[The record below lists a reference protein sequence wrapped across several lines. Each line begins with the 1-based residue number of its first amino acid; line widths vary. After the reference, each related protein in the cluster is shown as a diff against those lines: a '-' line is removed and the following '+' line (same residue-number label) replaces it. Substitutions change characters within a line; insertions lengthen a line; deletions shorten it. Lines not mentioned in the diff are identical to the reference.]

1 MKVAQ
6 PPLAPVPERK
16 PDPPPSLADGAGGES
31 SFRDALVQTNRPGSA
46 AAPVGRPANGRLQDG
61 QKAPPLPAAKPPA
74 PILLADGTQVP
85 FPTAKP
91 VTPIRLTDGTVVPLP
106 TTKPPAVKPE
116 APVLLA
122 DSAPADGEAA
132 APRAPL
138 PGLKPAA
145 PTVAQGPTPSSKKVA
160 ETVRAVNSDDPT
172 ATRVLVASQQ
182 VAGLSGHSFTAILAQ
197 ATQESGLDSAAKN
210 RHSSAA
216 GPFQFLEST
225 WLDLFRR
232 HGAAYGQGELASHI
246 QVRNGVSSVKDPA
259 IRRQILELR
268 HDVDLSAGMA
278 ARYLS
283 EGREAL
289 ENRLGRPASE
299 SESRM
304 AYVLGSGGAAKLIR
318 AAESSPGAVAADLLP
333 SAAKANHNL
342 FHDRSTGRA
351 LSAAE
356 TVSRLTRRMEIDQRE
371 MFSAIGKA
379 LEQPRRLEEG
389 GASPLN
395 PYQAV

>member
-1 MKVAQ
+1 M
-6 PPLAPVPERK
+6 LA
-16 PDPPPSLADGAGGES
+16 
-31 SFRDALVQTNRPGSA
+31 N
-46 AAPVGRPANGRLQDG
+46 
-61 QKAPPLPAAKPPA
+61 
-74 PILLADGTQVP
+74 
-85 FPTAKP
+85 
-91 VTPIRLTDGTVVPLP
+91 
-106 TTKPPAVKPE
+106 
-116 APVLLA
+116 
-122 DSAPADGEAA
+122 SAPADGETE

-145 PTVAQGPTPSSKKVA
+145 PALAQGPTPSSKKVA
-160 ETVRAVNSDDPT
+160 ETVKAVNSDDPT

-182 VAGLSGHSFTAILAQ
+182 VAGLSGHNFTAILAQ
-197 ATQESGLDSAAKN
+197 ATQESGLDPGARNS
-210 RHSSAA
+210 HSSAA

-278 ARYLS
+278 ARYLA

-289 ENRLGRPASE
+289 EKRLGRPASE

-318 AAESSPGAVAADLLP
+318 AAESTPGAVAADLLP

-356 TVSRLTRRMEIDQRE
+356 TVGRLTRRMEIDQRE
-371 MFSAIGKA
+371 MFAAIGKA

-395 PYQAV
+395 PYQSV

>member
-16 PDPPPSLADGAGGES
+16 PDVSPVLAPTLADGTVGEP
-31 SFRDALVQTNRPGSA
+31 SFRDTLVQTTRPGSGTV
-46 AAPVGRPANGRLQDG
+46 PVGRPANG
-61 QKAPPLPAAKPPA
+61 QKTPPLPTAKPTA
-74 PILLADGTQVP
+74 PILLSDGTQVP
-85 FPTAKP
+85 LPAAKP
-91 VTPIRLTDGTVVPLP
+91 VTPIRLADGTTVPV
-106 TTKPPAVKPE
+106 PAAKPE

-122 DSAPADGEAA
+122 FDSAAGETAP
-132 APRAPL
+132 PRAPL

-145 PTVAQGPTPSSKKVA
+145 PTRTPVQTPTPSSAKVA
-160 ETVRAVNSDDPT
+160 ETVKAVAAEDPA

-210 RHSSAA
+210 SRSSAA

-278 ARYLS
+278 ARYLA

-289 ENRLGRPASE
+289 EKRLGRPASE

-318 AAESSPGAVAADLLP
+318 AAESTPGAVAADLLP

-371 MFSAIGKA
+371 MFAAIGKA
-379 LEQPRRLEEG
+379 VDQPRRLEEG

-395 PYQAV
+395 PYQSV

>member
-16 PDPPPSLADGAGGES
+16 PDNPPSLADGAGGES

-46 AAPVGRPANGRLQDG
+46 AVPVGRPANGRLQDG

-85 FPTAKP
+85 FPVAKP
-91 VTPIRLTDGTVVPLP
+91 VTPIHLADGTVVPLP
-106 TTKPPAVKPE
+106 AVKPDV
-116 APVLLA
+116 PVLLA
-122 DSAPADGEAA
+122 NSAPADGGIA

-145 PTVAQGPTPSSKKVA
+145 PALAQGPTPSSKKVA
-160 ETVRAVNSDDPT
+160 ETVNAVNSDDPT

-197 ATQESGLDSAAKN
+197 ATQESGLDPGAKN
-210 RHSSAA
+210 SRSSAA

-278 ARYLS
+278 ARYLA

-289 ENRLGRPASE
+289 EKRLGRPASE

-356 TVSRLTRRMEIDQRE
+356 TVGRLTRRMEIDQRE
-371 MFSAIGKA
+371 MFAAINKA

-395 PYQAV
+395 PYQSV

>member
-16 PDPPPSLADGAGGES
+16 PDIPPSLADGAGGES
-31 SFRDALVQTNRPGSA
+31 SFRDALVETNRPGRA
-46 AAPVGRPANGRLQDG
+46 ALPVGRPANGPLQGG
-61 QKAPPLPAAKPPA
+61 QKVPPLPSAKPPA

-85 FPTAKP
+85 FPAAKP
-91 VTPIRLTDGTVVPLP
+91 VTPIRLADGTAVPLP
-106 TTKPPAVKPE
+106 TIKPE

-132 APRAPL
+132 PPRAPL

-145 PTVAQGPTPSSKKVA
+145 PAPAQGPTPSSKKVA
-160 ETVRAVNSDDPT
+160 ETVKAVNSDDPT

-197 ATQESGLDSAAKN
+197 ATQESGLDPGARNS
-210 RHSSAA
+210 RSSAA

-246 QVRNGVSSVKDPA
+246 QVRNGVSSIKDPA

-278 ARYLS
+278 ARYLA

-289 ENRLGRPASE
+289 EKRLGRPASE

-351 LSAAE
+351 LTAAE

-371 MFSAIGKA
+371 MFAAIGKA

-395 PYQAV
+395 PYQSV

>member
-16 PDPPPSLADGAGGES
+16 PDVSPALTDGTAGEP
-31 SFRDALVQTNRPGSA
+31 SFRDTLVQTTRTGSKPL
-46 AAPVGRPANGRLQDG
+46 PVGRPANGQVNGG
-61 QKAPPLPAAKPPA
+61 QKTPPLPTAKPPA
-74 PILLADGTQVP
+74 PILLGDGTQVP
-85 FPTAKP
+85 LPAAKP
-91 VTPIRLTDGTVVPLP
+91 VTPIRLADGKTVPVPA
-106 TTKPPAVKPE
+106 TKPE

-122 DSAPADGEAA
+122 SDPAAGETAP
-132 APRAPL
+132 PRAPL
-138 PGLKPAA
+138 PGLKPAVPAQAPA
-145 PTVAQGPTPSSKKVA
+145 PTPTPSSAKVA
-160 ETVRAVNSDDPT
+160 ETVKAVAAEDPA

-210 RHSSAA
+210 SRSSAA

-278 ARYLS
+278 ARYLA

-289 ENRLGRPASE
+289 EKRLGRTASE

-318 AAESSPGAVAADLLP
+318 AAESTPGAVAADLLP

-371 MFSAIGKA
+371 MFAAIGKA
-379 LEQPRRLEEG
+379 VDQPRRLEEG

-395 PYQAV
+395 PYQSV

>member
-16 PDPPPSLADGAGGES
+16 PDAFPPPADGAGAEP
-31 SFRDALVQTNRPGSA
+31 SFRDSLVQTSQGRSGSV
-46 AAPVGRPANGRLQDG
+46 PVGRLANG
-61 QKAPPLPAAKPPA
+61 QKAPPLPLGKPAAPV
-74 PILLADGTQVP
+74 LLGDGTQVP
-85 FPTAKP
+85 LPAAKP
-91 VTPIRLTDGTVVPLP
+91 VTPIRLADGTTVPVP
-106 TTKPPAVKPE
+106 AAKPA

-122 DSAPADGEAA
+122 DTAPAPEAA
-132 APRAPL
+132 APRTPL
-138 PGLKPAA
+138 PGLKPAVPA
-145 PTVAQGPTPSSKKVA
+145 PVPSSARVA
-160 ETVRAVNSDDPT
+160 DAVEAVTSDNPT
-172 ATRVLVASQQ
+172 AARVLVASQQ

-210 RHSSAA
+210 SRSSAA

-259 IRRQILELR
+259 IRRQILDLR

-278 ARYLS
+278 ARYLA
-283 EGREAL
+283 EGRDAL
-289 ENRLGRPASE
+289 EKRLGRRASE

-318 AAESSPGAVAADLLP
+318 AAESTPGAVAADLLP

-342 FHDRSTGRA
+342 FHDRSSGRA

-371 MFSAIGKA
+371 MFAAIGQA
-379 LEQPRRLEEG
+379 LERPRRLDEG
-389 GASPLN
+389 SASPLN
-395 PYQAV
+395 PHQSV

>member
-16 PDPPPSLADGAGGES
+16 PDASPALTDGSVGEP
-31 SFRDALVQTNRPGSA
+31 SFRDSLVQATRTGSGTF
-46 AAPVGRPANGRLQDG
+46 PVGRSANG
-61 QKAPPLPAAKPPA
+61 QKTPPLPTAKPPA
-74 PILLADGTQVP
+74 PILLSDGTQAP
-85 FPTAKP
+85 LPAAKP
-91 VTPIRLTDGTVVPLP
+91 VTSIRLADGSTVPVP
-106 TTKPPAVKPE
+106 AAKPE
-116 APVLLA
+116 APVLPA
-122 DSAPADGEAA
+122 SDSASLETA

-145 PTVAQGPTPSSKKVA
+145 PVQTATPSSAKVA
-160 ETVRAVNSDDPT
+160 EAVKAVAAEDPA

-210 RHSSAA
+210 SRSSAA

-259 IRRQILELR
+259 VRRQILELR

-278 ARYLS
+278 ARYLA

-289 ENRLGRPASE
+289 EKRLGRPASE

-318 AAESSPGAVAADLLP
+318 AAESTPGAVAADLLP

-342 FHDRSTGRA
+342 FHDRSSGRA

-356 TVSRLTRRMEIDQRE
+356 TVGRLTRRMEIDQRE
-371 MFSAIGKA
+371 MFAAIGKA
-379 LEQPRRLEEG
+379 MDQPRRLEEG

-395 PYQAV
+395 PYQSV

>member
-16 PDPPPSLADGAGGES
+16 PEILPPPANGAGAEP
-31 SFRDALVQTNRPGSA
+31 SFRDSLAQTSQGRSA
-46 AAPVGRPANGRLQDG
+46 SVPVGRLVNG
-61 QKAPPLPAAKPPA
+61 QKAPPLPLGKPAAPV
-74 PILLADGTQVP
+74 LLDDGTQVP
-85 FPTAKP
+85 LPAAKP
-91 VTPIRLTDGTVVPLP
+91 VTPIRLADGTTVPVP
-106 TTKPPAVKPE
+106 AAKPA

-122 DSAPADGEAA
+122 AEAGPATAG

-138 PGLKPAA
+138 PGLKPVVPA
-145 PTVAQGPTPSSKKVA
+145 PVPSSARVA
-160 ETVRAVNSDDPT
+160 DAVEAVTSDNPT
-172 ATRVLVASQQ
+172 AARVLVASQQ

-210 RHSSAA
+210 SRSSAA

-278 ARYLS
+278 ARYLA
-283 EGREAL
+283 EGRDAL
-289 ENRLGRPASE
+289 EKRLGRQASE

-318 AAESSPGAVAADLLP
+318 AAESTPGAVAADLLP
-333 SAAKANHNL
+333 SAAKSNHSL
-342 FHDRSTGRA
+342 FHDRSSGRA

-371 MFSAIGKA
+371 MFAAIGQA
-379 LEQPRRLEEG
+379 LERPRRLDEG
-389 GASPLN
+389 SASPLN
-395 PYQAV
+395 PHQSV

>member
-16 PDPPPSLADGAGGES
+16 PDASPALTDGTVGEP
-31 SFRDALVQTNRPGSA
+31 SFRDTLVRTSRTGA
-46 AAPVGRPANGRLQDG
+46 GTVPVGRPANG
-61 QKAPPLPAAKPPA
+61 QKTPPLPAAKPPA
-74 PILLADGTQVP
+74 PILLSDGTQVP
-85 FPTAKP
+85 LPAAKP
-91 VTPIRLTDGTVVPLP
+91 VTPIRLADGSTVPVP
-106 TTKPPAVKPE
+106 AAKPE

-122 DSAPADGEAA
+122 SDSASAETA

-145 PTVAQGPTPSSKKVA
+145 PAQAQPAQTPLAQTPTPSSAKVA
-160 ETVRAVNSDDPT
+160 EAVKAVAAEDPT

-210 RHSSAA
+210 SRSSAA

-278 ARYLS
+278 ARYLA

-289 ENRLGRPASE
+289 EKRLGRPASE

-318 AAESSPGAVAADLLP
+318 AAESTPGAVAADLLP

-342 FHDRSTGRA
+342 FHDRSSGRA
-351 LSAAE
+351 LNAAE
-356 TVSRLTRRMEIDQRE
+356 TVGRLTRRMEIDQRE
-371 MFSAIGKA
+371 MFAAIGKA
-379 LEQPRRLEEG
+379 MDQPRRLEEG

-395 PYQAV
+395 PYQSV

>member
-16 PDPPPSLADGAGGES
+16 PDNPPSLADGAGGES

-46 AAPVGRPANGRLQDG
+46 AVPVGRPANGRLQDG

-85 FPTAKP
+85 FPVAKP
-91 VTPIRLTDGTVVPLP
+91 VTPIHLADGTVVPLP
-106 TTKPPAVKPE
+106 AVKPDV
-116 APVLLA
+116 PVLLA
-122 DSAPADGEAA
+122 NSAPADGGIA

-145 PTVAQGPTPSSKKVA
+145 PALAQGPTPSSKKVA
-160 ETVRAVNSDDPT
+160 ETVKAVNSDDPT

-197 ATQESGLDSAAKN
+197 ATQESGLDPGAKN
-210 RHSSAA
+210 SRSSAA

-278 ARYLS
+278 ARYLA

-289 ENRLGRPASE
+289 EKRLGRPASE

-356 TVSRLTRRMEIDQRE
+356 TVGRLTRRMEIDQRE
-371 MFSAIGKA
+371 MFAAINKA

-395 PYQAV
+395 PYQSV

>member
-16 PDPPPSLADGAGGES
+16 PDASPALTDGTVGEP
-31 SFRDALVQTNRPGSA
+31 SFRDTLVQTSRTGA
-46 AAPVGRPANGRLQDG
+46 GTVPVGRPANG
-61 QKAPPLPAAKPPA
+61 QKTPPLPAAKPPA
-74 PILLADGTQVP
+74 PILLSDGTQVP
-85 FPTAKP
+85 LPAAKP
-91 VTPIRLTDGTVVPLP
+91 VTPIRLADGSIVPVP
-106 TTKPPAVKPE
+106 AAKPD

-122 DSAPADGEAA
+122 SDSVSAETA

-138 PGLKPAA
+138 PGLKPAV
-145 PTVAQGPTPSSKKVA
+145 PAQAQPAQTTPPPSSAKVA
-160 ETVRAVNSDDPT
+160 EAVKAVAAEDPT

-210 RHSSAA
+210 SRSSAA

-278 ARYLS
+278 ARYLA

-289 ENRLGRPASE
+289 EKRLGRPASE

-318 AAESSPGAVAADLLP
+318 AAESTPGAVAADLLP

-342 FHDRSTGRA
+342 FHDRSSGRA

-356 TVSRLTRRMEIDQRE
+356 TVGRLTRRMEIDQRE
-371 MFSAIGKA
+371 MFAAIGKA
-379 LEQPRRLEEG
+379 MDQPRRLEEG

-395 PYQAV
+395 PYQSV

>member
-16 PDPPPSLADGAGGES
+16 PDNPPSLADGAGGES
-31 SFRDALVQTNRPGSA
+31 SFRDALVRTNRPGSA
-46 AAPVGRPANGRLQDG
+46 AVPVGRPANGRLQDG
-61 QKAPPLPAAKPPA
+61 QKAPPLPGAKPPA
-74 PILLADGTQVP
+74 PILLADGTQIP

-91 VTPIRLTDGTVVPLP
+91 VTPIRLTDGTVVPL
-106 TTKPPAVKPE
+106 PAVKPE

-145 PTVAQGPTPSSKKVA
+145 PALAQGPTPSSKKVA
-160 ETVRAVNSDDPT
+160 ETVQAVTSDDPT

-197 ATQESGLDSAAKN
+197 ATQESGLDPGAKN
-210 RHSSAA
+210 NRSSAA

-278 ARYLS
+278 ARYLA

-289 ENRLGRPASE
+289 EKRLGRKASE

-318 AAESSPGAVAADLLP
+318 AAESNPGAVAADLLP

-371 MFSAIGKA
+371 MFAAIGKA

-395 PYQAV
+395 PYQSV

>member
-6 PPLAPVPERK
+6 TPLAPVPERK
-16 PDPPPSLADGAGGES
+16 PDAFPPPADGAGAAP
-31 SFRDALVQTNRPGSA
+31 SFRDSLVQTTQGRSGSV
-46 AAPVGRPANGRLQDG
+46 PVGRLANG
-61 QKAPPLPAAKPPA
+61 QKAPPLPLGKPAAPV
-74 PILLADGTQVP
+74 LLEDGTQVP
-85 FPTAKP
+85 LPAAKP
-91 VTPIRLTDGTVVPLP
+91 VTPIRLADGTTVPVP
-106 TTKPPAVKPE
+106 AAKPA

-122 DSAPADGEAA
+122 DTVPATEAA
-132 APRAPL
+132 PPRAPL
-138 PGLKPAA
+138 PGLKPAVPA
-145 PTVAQGPTPSSKKVA
+145 PVPSSAKVA
-160 ETVRAVNSDDPT
+160 DAVEAVTSDNPT
-172 ATRVLVASQQ
+172 AARVLVASQQ

-210 RHSSAA
+210 SRSSAA
-216 GPFQFLEST
+216 GPFQFLDST

-278 ARYLS
+278 ARYLA
-283 EGREAL
+283 EGRDAL
-289 ENRLGRPASE
+289 EKRLGRRASE

-318 AAESSPGAVAADLLP
+318 AAESTPGAVAADLLP

-342 FHDRSTGRA
+342 FHDRSSGRA
-351 LSAAE
+351 LTAAE

-371 MFSAIGKA
+371 MFAAIGQA
-379 LEQPRRLEEG
+379 LERPRRLEEG
-389 GASPLN
+389 SASPLN
-395 PYQAV
+395 PHQSV

>member
-16 PDPPPSLADGAGGES
+16 PDISPSLAGGPGGAS
-31 SFRDALVQTNRPGSA
+31 SFRDALVRTDRGGTA
-46 AAPVGRPANGRLQDG
+46 AVPVGRPANGQILGG
-61 QKAPPLPAAKPPA
+61 QKAPPLPSAKPPA

-85 FPTAKP
+85 FPSAKP
-91 VTPIRLTDGTVVPLP
+91 VTPIRLADGTVMPL
-106 TTKPPAVKPE
+106 PAVKPE

-122 DSAPADGEAA
+122 DGEAA
-132 APRAPL
+132 TPRAPL

-145 PTVAQGPTPSSKKVA
+145 PVLAQGPTPTPSSKKVA
-160 ETVRAVNSDDPT
+160 ETVRAVASDDPA

-210 RHSSAA
+210 SRSSAA

-278 ARYLS
+278 ARYLA

-289 ENRLGRPASE
+289 EKRLGRKASE

-318 AAESSPGAVAADLLP
+318 AAESTPGAVAADLLP
-333 SAAKANHNL
+333 SAAKANHSL

-351 LSAAE
+351 LTAAE
-356 TVSRLTRRMEIDQRE
+356 TVGRLTRRMEIDQRE
-371 MFSAIGKA
+371 MFAAIGKA

-395 PYQAV
+395 PYQSV

>member
-16 PDPPPSLADGAGGES
+16 PDVSPALTDGTVSEP
-31 SFRDALVQTNRPGSA
+31 SFRETLVQTTRTGSV
-46 AAPVGRPANGRLQDG
+46 PVGRPANG

-74 PILLADGTQVP
+74 PILLSDGTQVP
-85 FPTAKP
+85 LPAAKP
-91 VTPIRLTDGTVVPLP
+91 VTPIRLADGTTVPV
-106 TTKPPAVKPE
+106 PAAKPE

-122 DSAPADGEAA
+122 SDSAAGET
-132 APRAPL
+132 APPRSPL

-145 PTVAQGPTPSSKKVA
+145 PPQTPAQTPTPSSAKVA
-160 ETVRAVNSDDPT
+160 ETVKAVAAEDPA

-197 ATQESGLDSAAKN
+197 ATQESGLDPAAKN
-210 RHSSAA
+210 SRSSAA

-278 ARYLS
+278 ARYLA

-289 ENRLGRPASE
+289 EKRLGRPASE

-318 AAESSPGAVAADLLP
+318 AAESTPGAVAADLLP

-351 LSAAE
+351 LGAAE

-371 MFSAIGKA
+371 MFAAIGKA
-379 LEQPRRLEEG
+379 VDQPRRLEEG
-389 GASPLN
+389 GVSPLN
-395 PYQAV
+395 PYQSV

>member
-16 PDPPPSLADGAGGES
+16 PDVSPTLADGTAGEP
-31 SFRDALVQTNRPGSA
+31 SFRDTLVQTTRTGSGT
-46 AAPVGRPANGRLQDG
+46 APVGRPANG
-61 QKAPPLPAAKPPA
+61 QKTPPLPTAKPPA
-74 PILLADGTQVP
+74 PILLSDGTQVP
-85 FPTAKP
+85 LPAAKP
-91 VTPIRLTDGTVVPLP
+91 VTPIRLADGKTVPVP
-106 TTKPPAVKPE
+106 AAKPE
-116 APVLLA
+116 APALLAANSTGDSSA
-122 DSAPADGEAA
+122 DSASAETAT
-132 APRAPL
+132 PRAPL

-145 PTVAQGPTPSSKKVA
+145 PAQTPEKAPTPSSAKVA
-160 ETVRAVNSDDPT
+160 ETVKAVAAEDPA

-210 RHSSAA
+210 SRSSAA

-278 ARYLS
+278 ARYLA

-289 ENRLGRPASE
+289 EKRLGRPASE

-318 AAESSPGAVAADLLP
+318 AAESTPGAVAADLLP
-333 SAAKANHNL
+333 SAANANHNL
-342 FHDRSTGRA
+342 FHDRSSGRA
-351 LSAAE
+351 LTAAE

-371 MFSAIGKA
+371 MFAAIGKA
-379 LEQPRRLEEG
+379 MDQPRRLEEG

-395 PYQAV
+395 PYQSV

>member
-16 PDPPPSLADGAGGES
+16 PDASPALTDGSVGEP
-31 SFRDALVQTNRPGSA
+31 SFRDTLVQTSRTGA
-46 AAPVGRPANGRLQDG
+46 GAVPVGRPANG
-61 QKAPPLPAAKPPA
+61 QKTPPLPAAKPPA
-74 PILLADGTQVP
+74 PILLGDGTQVP
-85 FPTAKP
+85 LPAAKP
-91 VTPIRLTDGTVVPLP
+91 VTPIRLADGSTVPVP
-106 TTKPPAVKPE
+106 AAKPE

-122 DSAPADGEAA
+122 SDSASTTETA

-138 PGLKPAA
+138 PGLKPAVPA
-145 PTVAQGPTPSSKKVA
+145 PQTPPPSSAKVA
-160 ETVRAVNSDDPT
+160 EAVKAVAAEDPT

-210 RHSSAA
+210 SRSSAA

-232 HGAAYGQGELASHI
+232 HGAAYGQGDLASHI

-278 ARYLS
+278 ARYLA

-289 ENRLGRPASE
+289 EKRLGRPASE

-318 AAESSPGAVAADLLP
+318 AAESTPGAVAADLLP

-342 FHDRSTGRA
+342 FHDRSSGRA

-356 TVSRLTRRMEIDQRE
+356 TVGRLTRRMEIDQRE
-371 MFSAIGKA
+371 MFAAIGKA
-379 LEQPRRLEEG
+379 MDQPRRLEEG

-395 PYQAV
+395 PYQSV

>member
-16 PDPPPSLADGAGGES
+16 PDSPPSLADGGAV
-31 SFRDALVQTNRPGSA
+31 SFRDALVQTNTA
-46 AAPVGRPANGRLQDG
+46 GRLQNG
-61 QKAPPLPAAKPPA
+61 QKAPPLPSVKPPA

-85 FPTAKP
+85 FPAAKP
-91 VTPIRLTDGTVVPLP
+91 VTPIRLADSTTVPL
-106 TTKPPAVKPE
+106 PAVKPE

-122 DSAPADGEAA
+122 DSAPADGDAA
-132 APRAPL
+132 VPRAPL

-145 PTVAQGPTPSSKKVA
+145 PVAQGPTPSSKKVA

-197 ATQESGLDSAAKN
+197 ATQESGLDAGARN

-278 ARYLS
+278 ARYLA

-289 ENRLGRPASE
+289 EKRLGRPASE

-356 TVSRLTRRMEIDQRE
+356 TVGRLTRRMEIDQRE
-371 MFSAIGKA
+371 MFAAIGKA

-395 PYQAV
+395 PYQSV

>member
-16 PDPPPSLADGAGGES
+16 PDASPALTDGSVGEP
-31 SFRDALVQTNRPGSA
+31 SFRDTLVQTTRTGSGTV
-46 AAPVGRPANGRLQDG
+46 PVGRPANG
-61 QKAPPLPAAKPPA
+61 QKTPPLPAAKPPA
-74 PILLADGTQVP
+74 PILLSDGTQVP
-85 FPTAKP
+85 LPAAKP
-91 VTPIRLTDGTVVPLP
+91 VTPICLADGSMVPVP
-106 TTKPPAVKPE
+106 DAKPE

-122 DSAPADGEAA
+122 SDSASTETAT
-132 APRAPL
+132 PRAPL

-145 PTVAQGPTPSSKKVA
+145 PAQTPPAQTPLAQTLTPSSAKVA
-160 ETVRAVNSDDPT
+160 EAVKAVAAEDPT

-210 RHSSAA
+210 SRSSAA

-278 ARYLS
+278 ARYLA

-289 ENRLGRPASE
+289 EKRLGRPASE

-318 AAESSPGAVAADLLP
+318 AAESTPGAVAADLLP

-342 FHDRSTGRA
+342 FHDRSSGRA
-351 LSAAE
+351 LSTAE
-356 TVSRLTRRMEIDQRE
+356 TVGRLTRRMEIDQRE
-371 MFSAIGKA
+371 MFAAIGKVMD
-379 LEQPRRLEEG
+379 QPRRLEEG

-395 PYQAV
+395 PYQSV

>member
-16 PDPPPSLADGAGGES
+16 PDSPPSLADGGAV
-31 SFRDALVQTNRPGSA
+31 SFRDALVQTNTA
-46 AAPVGRPANGRLQDG
+46 GRLQNG
-61 QKAPPLPAAKPPA
+61 QKAPLLPSVKPPA

-85 FPTAKP
+85 FPAAKP
-91 VTPIRLTDGTVVPLP
+91 VTPIRLADGTTVPL
-106 TTKPPAVKPE
+106 PAVKPE
-116 APVLLA
+116 AAVLLA
-122 DSAPADGEAA
+122 DSAPADGDAA

-138 PGLKPAA
+138 PGLKPAV
-145 PTVAQGPTPSSKKVA
+145 PVAQGPTPSSKKVA

-197 ATQESGLDSAAKN
+197 ATQESGLDAGARN

-278 ARYLS
+278 ARYLA

-289 ENRLGRPASE
+289 EKRLGRPASE

-356 TVSRLTRRMEIDQRE
+356 TVGRLTRRMEIDQRE
-371 MFSAIGKA
+371 MFAAIGKA

-395 PYQAV
+395 PYQSV

>member
-16 PDPPPSLADGAGGES
+16 PDASPALTDGTVGEP
-31 SFRDALVQTNRPGSA
+31 SFRDTLVQTTRTGA
-46 AAPVGRPANGRLQDG
+46 GTVPVGRPANG
-61 QKAPPLPAAKPPA
+61 QKTPPLPAAKPPA
-74 PILLADGTQVP
+74 PILLGDGTQVP
-85 FPTAKP
+85 LPAAKP
-91 VTPIRLTDGTVVPLP
+91 VTPIRLADGSIVPV
-106 TTKPPAVKPE
+106 PAAKPE

-122 DSAPADGEAA
+122 SDSASAETAV
-132 APRAPL
+132 PRAPL
-138 PGLKPAA
+138 PGLKPAI
-145 PTVAQGPTPSSKKVA
+145 PTPPPSSAKVA
-160 ETVRAVNSDDPT
+160 EAVKAVAAEEPT

-210 RHSSAA
+210 SRSSAA

-278 ARYLS
+278 ARYLA

-289 ENRLGRPASE
+289 EKRLGRPASE

-318 AAESSPGAVAADLLP
+318 AAESTPGAVAADLLP

-342 FHDRSTGRA
+342 FHDRSSGRA

-356 TVSRLTRRMEIDQRE
+356 TVGRLTRRMEIDQRE
-371 MFSAIGKA
+371 MFAAIGKA
-379 LEQPRRLEEG
+379 MDQPRRLEEG

-395 PYQAV
+395 PYQSV

>member
-16 PDPPPSLADGAGGES
+16 PDASPVLTDGTVGEP
-31 SFRDALVQTNRPGSA
+31 SFRDTLVQTSRTGA
-46 AAPVGRPANGRLQDG
+46 GTVPVGRPANG
-61 QKAPPLPAAKPPA
+61 QKTPPLPAAKPPA
-74 PILLADGTQVP
+74 PILLSDGTQVP
-85 FPTAKP
+85 LPAAKP
-91 VTPIRLTDGTVVPLP
+91 VTPIRLADGSIVPV
-106 TTKPPAVKPE
+106 PAAKPE

-122 DSAPADGEAA
+122 SDSASAETA

-138 PGLKPAA
+138 PGLKPAVPA
-145 PTVAQGPTPSSKKVA
+145 PAPSSAKVA
-160 ETVRAVNSDDPT
+160 EAVKAVAAEDPT

-210 RHSSAA
+210 SRSSAA

-278 ARYLS
+278 ARYLA

-289 ENRLGRPASE
+289 EKRLGRPASE

-318 AAESSPGAVAADLLP
+318 AAESTPGAVAADLLP

-342 FHDRSTGRA
+342 FHDRSSGRA

-356 TVSRLTRRMEIDQRE
+356 TVGRLTRRMEIDQRE
-371 MFSAIGKA
+371 MFAAIGKA
-379 LEQPRRLEEG
+379 MDQPRRLEEG

-395 PYQAV
+395 PYQSV

>member
-16 PDPPPSLADGAGGES
+16 PDASPALTDGSVGEP
-31 SFRDALVQTNRPGSA
+31 SFRDTLVQTSRTGA
-46 AAPVGRPANGRLQDG
+46 GAVPVGRPANG
-61 QKAPPLPAAKPPA
+61 QKTPPLPAAPLPTSKPPA
-74 PILLADGTQVP
+74 PILLGDGTQVP
-85 FPTAKP
+85 LPAAKP
-91 VTPIRLTDGTVVPLP
+91 VTPIRLADGSTVPVPAA
-106 TTKPPAVKPE
+106 KPD

-122 DSAPADGEAA
+122 SDSASAETA

-138 PGLKPAA
+138 PGLKPAVPA
-145 PTVAQGPTPSSKKVA
+145 PQTPPPSSAKVA
-160 ETVRAVNSDDPT
+160 EAVKAVTAEDPT

-210 RHSSAA
+210 SRSSAA
-216 GPFQFLEST
+216 GPFQFLELT

-232 HGAAYGQGELASHI
+232 HGAAYGQGDLASHI

-278 ARYLS
+278 ARYLA

-289 ENRLGRPASE
+289 EKRLGRPASE
-299 SESRM
+299 LESRM

-318 AAESSPGAVAADLLP
+318 AAESTPGAVAADLLP

-342 FHDRSTGRA
+342 FHDILSGRA

-356 TVSRLTRRMEIDQRE
+356 TVGRLTRRMEIDQRE
-371 MFSAIGKA
+371 MFAAIGKA
-379 LEQPRRLEEG
+379 MDQPRRLEEG

-395 PYQAV
+395 PYQSV

>member
-1 MKVAQ
+1 MALSPTVSGSVRSGRSPRWWRRFLVASRRANFYLILEVVAAVAF
-6 PPLAPVPERK
+6 LAMVW
-16 PDPPPSLADGAGGES
+16 
-31 SFRDALVQTNRPGSA
+31 
-46 AAPVGRPANGRLQDG
+46 
-61 QKAPPLPAAKPPA
+61 
-74 PILLADGTQVP
+74 
-85 FPTAKP
+85 
-91 VTPIRLTDGTVVPLP
+91 
-106 TTKPPAVKPE
+106 TTWYTFT
-116 APVLLA
+116 
-122 DSAPADGEAA
+122 SAPSNGQL
-132 APRAPL
+132 L
-138 PGLKPAA
+138 P
-145 PTVAQGPTPSSKKVA
+145 
-160 ETVRAVNSDDPT
+160 
-172 ATRVLVASQQ
+172 SQQ
-182 VAGLSGHSFTAILAQ
+182 VAGLSGHNFTAILAQ
-197 ATQESGLDSAAKN
+197 ATQESGLDPGARNS
-210 RHSSAA
+210 HSSAA

-278 ARYLS
+278 ARYLA

-289 ENRLGRPASE
+289 EKRLGRPASE

-318 AAESSPGAVAADLLP
+318 AAESTPGAVAADLLP

-356 TVSRLTRRMEIDQRE
+356 TVGRLTRRMEIDQRE
-371 MFSAIGKA
+371 MFAAIGKA
-379 LEQPRRLEEG
+379 LEQPRSLEEG

>member
-16 PDPPPSLADGAGGES
+16 PDPPPSLADGGES
-31 SFRDALVQTNRPGSA
+31 SFRDALVRTDAAGSA
-46 AAPVGRPANGRLQDG
+46 AVPVGRPANGRLQNG

-85 FPTAKP
+85 FPAAKP
-91 VTPIRLTDGTVVPLP
+91 VTPIRLADGTVVPL
-106 TTKPPAVKPE
+106 PAVKPE
-116 APVLLA
+116 APVLL
-122 DSAPADGEAA
+122 ADGEAA

-138 PGLKPAA
+138 PGLKPAV
-145 PTVAQGPTPSSKKVA
+145 PVAQGPTPSSKKVA

-197 ATQESGLDSAAKN
+197 ATQESGLDPGAKN

-278 ARYLS
+278 ARYLA

-289 ENRLGRPASE
+289 EKRLGRPASE

-318 AAESSPGAVAADLLP
+318 AAESTPGVAAADLLP

-356 TVSRLTRRMEIDQRE
+356 TVGRLTRRMEIDQRE
-371 MFSAIGKA
+371 MFAAIGKA

-395 PYQAV
+395 PYQSV

>member
-16 PDPPPSLADGAGGES
+16 PETPPPPADGAGAER
-31 SFRDALVQTNRPGSA
+31 SFRDTLVQTSQGRSGNG
-46 AAPVGRPANGRLQDG
+46 PVGRLANG
-61 QKAPPLPAAKPPA
+61 QKAPPPPAGKPAAPV
-74 PILLADGTQVP
+74 LLEDGTQVP
-85 FPTAKP
+85 LPAAKP
-91 VTPIRLTDGTVVPLP
+91 VTPIRLADGTTVPVP
-106 TTKPPAVKPE
+106 AAKPA

-122 DSAPADGEAA
+122 DAATEAGTA

-138 PGLKPAA
+138 PGLKPAVPA
-145 PTVAQGPTPSSKKVA
+145 PVPSSAKVA
-160 ETVRAVNSDDPT
+160 EAVEAMTSDNPT
-172 ATRVLVASQQ
+172 AARVLVASQQ

-210 RHSSAA
+210 SRSSAA

-232 HGAAYGQGELASHI
+232 HGAAYGQGDLASQI

-259 IRRQILELR
+259 VRRQILELR

-278 ARYLS
+278 ARYLA
-283 EGREAL
+283 EGRDAL
-289 ENRLGRPASE
+289 EKRLGRRASE

-318 AAESSPGAVAADLLP
+318 AAESTPGAVAADLLP

-342 FHDRSTGRA
+342 FHDRSSGRA

-371 MFSAIGKA
+371 MFAAIGQA
-379 LEQPRRLEEG
+379 VERPRRLDEG
-389 GASPLN
+389 SASPLN
-395 PYQAV
+395 PHQSV

>member
-16 PDPPPSLADGAGGES
+16 PDASPALSDGSVGEP
-31 SFRDALVQTNRPGSA
+31 SFRDTLVQTTRAGA
-46 AAPVGRPANGRLQDG
+46 GTVPVGRPANG
-61 QKAPPLPAAKPPA
+61 QKTPPLPAAKPPA
-74 PILLADGTQVP
+74 PILLSDGTQVP
-85 FPTAKP
+85 LPAAKP
-91 VTPIRLTDGTVVPLP
+91 VTPIRLADGSTVPVPAA
-106 TTKPPAVKPE
+106 KPD

-122 DSAPADGEAA
+122 SDSVSTGTA

-138 PGLKPAA
+138 PGLKPAVPTQPPA
-145 PTVAQGPTPSSKKVA
+145 PAPSSAKVA
-160 ETVRAVNSDDPT
+160 EAVKAVAAEDPT

-210 RHSSAA
+210 SRSSAA

-259 IRRQILELR
+259 IRRQILDLR

-278 ARYLS
+278 ARYLA

-289 ENRLGRPASE
+289 EKRLGRPASE

-318 AAESSPGAVAADLLP
+318 AAESTPGAVAADLLP

-351 LSAAE
+351 LNAAE
-356 TVSRLTRRMEIDQRE
+356 TVGRLTRRMEIDQRE
-371 MFSAIGKA
+371 MFAAIGKA
-379 LEQPRRLEEG
+379 MDQPRRLEEG

-395 PYQAV
+395 PYQSV

>member
-16 PDPPPSLADGAGGES
+16 PDTPPSLADGAGGES

-46 AAPVGRPANGRLQDG
+46 AVPVGRPANGRLQDG
-61 QKAPPLPAAKPPA
+61 QKASPLPAAKPPA

-85 FPTAKP
+85 FPAAKP
-91 VTPIRLTDGTVVPLP
+91 VTPIHLADGTVVPLP
-106 TTKPPAVKPE
+106 AVKPD

-122 DSAPADGEAA
+122 NSAPADGGTA

-145 PTVAQGPTPSSKKVA
+145 PALAQGPTPSSKKVA

-197 ATQESGLDSAAKN
+197 ATQESGLDAGAKN

-289 ENRLGRPASE
+289 EKRLGRPASE

-356 TVSRLTRRMEIDQRE
+356 TVGRLTRRMEIDQRE
-371 MFSAIGKA
+371 MFAAINKA

-395 PYQAV
+395 PYQSV

>member
-16 PDPPPSLADGAGGES
+16 PDSPPSLADGAGGES
-31 SFRDALVQTNRPGSA
+31 SFRDALVQTNRPGRA
-46 AAPVGRPANGRLQDG
+46 ALPVGRPANGLLQDG
-61 QKAPPLPAAKPPA
+61 QKAPPLPSAKPPA

-85 FPTAKP
+85 FPAAKP
-91 VTPIRLTDGTVVPLP
+91 VTPIRLADGTAVPLP
-106 TTKPPAVKPE
+106 TVKPE

-132 APRAPL
+132 PPRAPL
-138 PGLKPAA
+138 PGLKPAVPA
-145 PTVAQGPTPSSKKVA
+145 PAQGPTPSSKKVA
-160 ETVRAVNSDDPT
+160 ETVKAVNSDDPT

-197 ATQESGLDSAAKN
+197 ATQESGLDPGARNS
-210 RHSSAA
+210 RSSAA

-278 ARYLS
+278 ARYLA

-289 ENRLGRPASE
+289 EKRLGRPASE

-356 TVSRLTRRMEIDQRE
+356 TVGRLTRRMEIDQRE
-371 MFSAIGKA
+371 MFAAINKA

-395 PYQAV
+395 PYQSV

>member
-16 PDPPPSLADGAGGES
+16 PETPPPPADGAGAER
-31 SFRDALVQTNRPGSA
+31 SFRDTLVQAAQGRSGSG
-46 AAPVGRPANGRLQDG
+46 PVGRLANG
-61 QKAPPLPAAKPPA
+61 QKAPPLPLDKPAAPV
-74 PILLADGTQVP
+74 LLEDGTRVP
-85 FPTAKP
+85 FPAVKP
-91 VTPIRLTDGTVVPLP
+91 VTPIRLADGTTVPVP
-106 TTKPPAVKPE
+106 AAKPAVPP

-122 DSAPADGEAA
+122 DTAPATEA

-138 PGLKPAA
+138 PGLKPAVPA
-145 PTVAQGPTPSSKKVA
+145 PVPSSAKVA
-160 ETVRAVNSDDPT
+160 KAVEAVTSDNPT
-172 ATRVLVASQQ
+172 AARVLVASQQ

-210 RHSSAA
+210 SRSSAA

-278 ARYLS
+278 ARYLA
-283 EGREAL
+283 EGRDAL
-289 ENRLGRPASE
+289 EKRLGRRASE

-318 AAESSPGAVAADLLP
+318 AAESTPGAIAADLLP

-342 FHDRSTGRA
+342 FHDRSSGRA
-351 LSAAE
+351 LTAAE
-356 TVSRLTRRMEIDQRE
+356 TVGRLTRRMEIDQRE
-371 MFSAIGKA
+371 MFAAIGQA
-379 LEQPRRLEEG
+379 MEAPRRLDEG
-389 GASPLN
+389 SASPLN
-395 PYQAV
+395 PHQSV